1 MFISIEWQTAPE
13 LRWALASTV
22 SGPNRCIRRQVS
34 CLSAKRP
41 SVAAHQSV
49 LAVALH
55 GHLCANDLFTAR
67 FVAAVQAARST
78 RMVSEGTNFKR
89 VTPVVRDHEQSA
101 MGELEQPTCFSVHHA
116 CRRKISVQI
125 IFFSHG
131 HLHNDFP
138 SIQQLL
144 NTVDR
149 SEARM

>member
-101 MGELEQPTCFSVHHA
+101 MGELEQPTCFSVHMHVVE
-116 CRRKISVQI
+116 K
-125 IFFSHG
+125 
-131 HLHNDFP
+131 FP
-138 SIQQLL
+138 CKSSSSPTATFTTTFLAS
-144 NTVDR
+144 NNY
-149 SEARM
+149 